1 MPTVISGFGLLTRLV
16 MIAHTQ
22 DCQKGMRVKRPRTA
36 IGGILCGLLCAGAVF
51 LYTQNVQNEAAT
63 ARAEALARYGGEQLE
78 VCVATH
84 DIPVGDK
91 ADGANVTTKL
101 WIADLLPESAVR
113 SFADIAGR
121 QATSTIL
128 AGEVISAK
136 RFEEAASRIEV
147 PSGFSA
153 LSVPAKDVQT
163 IGGILGAGMYVDVYA
178 TGVGTELL
186 ARNVLVLSTSAE
198 SAEKKT
204 GASLSWVTLAVKPDS
219 VQEIIAASQK
229 MELYFVLPGSSEKG
243 NTR

>member
-1 MPTVISGFGLLTRLV
+1 M
-16 MIAHTQ
+16 
-22 DCQKGMRVKRPRTA
+22 KRPRTA
-36 IGGILCGLLCAGAVF
+36 IGGILCGLLCAGSVF
-51 LYTQNVQNEAAT
+51 LYTQNVQGEAAT

-84 DIPVGDK
+84 DIPVGDRV
-91 ADGANVTTKL
+91 DGTNVTTKL
-101 WIADLLPESAVR
+101 WIADLLPEGAVR
-113 SFADIAGR
+113 SFTDIAGK

-128 AGEVISAK
+128 AGEVISIK
-136 RFEEAASRIEV
+136 RFEEASSRIEV

-163 IGGILGAGMYVDVYA
+163 VGGVLCAGMHVDVYA

-186 ARNVLVLSTSAE
+186 AKDVLVLSTNVE
-198 SAEKKT
+198 SAEKKAGT
-204 GASLSWVTLAVKPDS
+204 SISWVTLAIKPSS